1 MLPERGV
8 AHFIGSQNVHLARV
22 CWVDDGKK
30 GFECRLIIEKASEQ
44 FSPADHFFVNL
55 RFLKADSSFDRFLI
69 LKVKSVLQSY
79 LLPKNSPV
87 EIRAAEMIM
96 DVKEFERR
104 LNIATLLLMWC
115 DGKTICQFFEDYK
128 QSFFVLLA
136 SSQKEVTMAM
146 KTVLHQFFICGADMA
161 PHYEVFHSFF
171 VDTEA
176 LKRFYEIDN
185 IESEREFISFF
196 VKTFYLPIFHFIES
210 NCFLFISP

>member
-1 MLPERGV
+1 M
-8 AHFIGSQNVHLARV
+8 
-22 CWVDDGKK
+22 
-30 GFECRLIIEKASEQ
+30 
-44 FSPADHFFVNL
+44 
-55 RFLKADSSFDRFLI
+55 
-69 LKVKSVLQSY
+69 
-79 LLPKNSPV
+79 

-210 NCFLFISP
+210 NCFFFTRFENLDATLDITLLNPLVSFVVMVHSSILFSF